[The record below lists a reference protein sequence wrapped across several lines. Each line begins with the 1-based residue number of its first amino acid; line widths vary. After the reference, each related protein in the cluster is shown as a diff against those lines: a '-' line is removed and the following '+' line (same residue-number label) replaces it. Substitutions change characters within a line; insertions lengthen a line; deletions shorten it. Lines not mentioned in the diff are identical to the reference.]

1 MTLMGKPS
9 VLFAETLDKERTN
22 MGKRLSSQMTTQSLL
37 LEMKNNRAA
46 RPKRQGAAPCA
57 SSVL

>member
-22 MGKRLSSQMTTQSLL
+22 MGERLSSQMTQSLL

-46 RPKRQGAAPCA
+46 RPKRHGAAPCA

>member
-22 MGKRLSSQMTTQSLL
+22 MGERLSSQMTQSLL

-46 RPKRQGAAPCA
+46 RPKRHGEAPCA